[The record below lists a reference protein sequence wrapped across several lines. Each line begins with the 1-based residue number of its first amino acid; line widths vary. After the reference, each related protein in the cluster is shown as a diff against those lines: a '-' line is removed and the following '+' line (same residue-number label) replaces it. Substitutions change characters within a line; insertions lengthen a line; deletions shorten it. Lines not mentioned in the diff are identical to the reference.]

1 MSRDIKSCMADSEAK
16 DQRLRGENV
25 RLNLLY
31 KTLFISNAI
40 RKCSSEGST
49 SFIEES
55 QEWLLTV
62 DRG

>member
-1 MSRDIKSCMADSEAK
+1 MADSEAR